1 MSDLQKLTIQIVPKK
16 LLIKKDKNTVLWTYV
31 IKDGNGEELFGIY
44 YEKESQKTIKQSLG
58 VKKQSRQKAI
68 NYMRGGNVIIIC
80 LIAV

>member
-44 YEKESQKTIKQSLG
+44 YEKESQKT
-58 VKKQSRQKAI
+58 
-68 NYMRGGNVIIIC
+68 N
-80 LIAV
+80 